1 MLCRIFRFFAVVFI
15 IFTPVLVRANDIPAI
30 TITDKTNPKIV
41 ELYQKLQDKSAEIA
55 GIESERLGALEENA
69 TAMYEK
75 EQSLENKTLTATTT
89 VATGLGAME
98 AARAIAEKIADADA
112 EEKMSEYITTM
123 KCEYGNGK
131 QVDLGNE
138 ETLPGGNELA
148 NYYAEYK
155 QLAEKLKTTKK
166 ALNLRPG
173 IESQILYD
181 RAESGVYQ
189 YQNAGQQSGA
199 YTSLSRA
206 LMNPE
211 GKDAATWNAQKQESS
226 ENLKA
231 GLVAAGGGI
240 VASVIGNYEINKD
253 APKESSAEINREYD
267 DKVSKINKEKTD
279 IETELT
285 NAIEENRQRVQEY
298 NQMVERLRNS
308 RNAIE
313 QAPADCRELF
323 GDYIGAVDN
332 LELIENETDVV
343 PDVAIPEMDSDLLAQ
358 CVQCKNKGAD
368 FKAETKECKCPADKP
383 VEKGG
388 QCVEKPTEVIP
399 AVEDEIPV
407 SESQEIEKET
417 PKADYCPK
425 TGNALKA
432 INDTHK
438 VGDNCTSDIIS
449 QGTIT
454 KRQNGTCTCNA
465 TGCWTPYTPKGGKCV
480 KVEGTSTDAGGSDK
494 TGDAYIDEN
503 GFCKPYKI
511 KEWFFNKESSADIS
525 KKFQKLCDE
534 AAKAHNCERK
544 DLNTSRLIEKDDS
557 GAVQYEWTCNADSE
571 DYLATQERINQRHAN
586 LSYENVCK
594 KLKPGTTNQEGQIKR
609 GCFGI
614 FEDIDIPDYKTQLEL
629 AKARIGTSSA
639 CSEKREVRRSTAS
652 NNPVGY
658 YTNCNTTNDK
668 ERYTFIFTGV
678 GNDNT
683 TPENLMRAACAT
695 YGVKFGAQGGEL
707 GRKQPYCS
715 YTYKSVDNDP
725 TCNKIDTLAQK
736 FGYTARIV
744 RGTGCVLDTT
754 GGVGGDKLAQSGM
767 RSDEKIRDLKTA
779 FGIDNTLFANI
790 STNMDEWLYDQM
802 KNIVSNE
809 MKRAGH
815 SDPLVSFEC
824 FPTKS
829 FALDK
834 GIEAKLHLVDG
845 GSAGGRNV
853 LTCRANGRDIDFVFQ
868 KLGHVT
874 KRRANAS
881 KEGLTCI
888 FGSNGKY
895 DGRQCWGITEEDC
908 TKLNNTIK
916 EHAKNCSQC
925 GAQWLPKAGDEEGF
939 CSLTKSTKVEK
950 TNKGLEIAGNVALIA
965 GGAVLT
971 VMSGGMA
978 MPMLVTELALMGV
991 ELTGATVAAV
1001 EEKRMRNV
1009 AEEFLRKTQYC
1020 HDAICAQKLLTDSEV
1035 HRILNLES
1043 NLDDKISNTIDEKMA
1058 ELLQLVPNDAPLYVA
1073 LLAGIEDK
1081 PNCNFWHN
1089 VTRQCEWEQFWH
1101 AWANVAQFA
1110 SLGVALG
1117 RSAIRFIHARTAI
1130 TKVAT
1135 QSAKKMT
1142 RAQAKR
1148 IRKIDARIA
1157 ELEKTTNR
1165 TADEAT
1171 ELTKLRQERNTILN
1185 KVGTKDADEVA
1196 KLSADAYN
1204 PKIEEAQSEYQK
1216 LLKEREALAKRM
1228 GTNRSPGK
1236 VELQDIDRRIA
1247 NQEKK
1252 LKDLGANVEPVEP
1265 LWKGGNNTVASKPKP
1280 QTASTPAE
1288 TGAGNAAANSNVKP
1302 QKQPVTIGN
1311 EKPAS
1316 VSTPETS
1323 QSQVRAKL
1331 GDKTNASIEDIKLG
1345 KQKQLQ
1351 IPTSRL
1357 TDDEWKVLKE
1367 DLSKEGLEV
1376 SEVPGNA
1383 WHYVKKTEKVDAVK
1397 PVPKATSTSTPKS
1410 MTAKMTVSELAKK
1423 DTKTIIDEAKN
1434 LSPTQ
1439 RSELYSTLTP
1449 AQRNSIA
1456 KMKVD
1461 SKTVTLPFGS
1471 NIDDLAKNPELLDI
1485 TGDYLPLNQKALAK
1499 AAEPDMQRFTVL
1511 RNKLAHQ
1518 QELERTQRELIAAQR
1533 KGTLSAEEVKRLESV
1548 NKELSDGAK
1557 LTKDEVAEYNK
1568 LMNDLDPIQT
1578 EIRHITS
1585 SDISVDAIIA
1595 NGTQY
1600 KEKLLNIISSDPSL
1614 RRQAQNF
1621 DKLSK
1626 TQKENFMNQ
1635 VVKKLDV
1642 SFGVDTKTRIKYVDS
1657 WVEIGGDAEMDARA
1671 LGFADSDKKIIY
1683 MLNDSPVDLGYGNK
1697 LDNTMAVVA
1706 HEHGHIMDGAYAEK
1720 VAVGGNQF
1728 GHKFGVSNTDTWE
1741 DYAEYLMGATERSSR
1756 GINEVVGTNFTKDL
1770 NATIKS
1776 GKVTTSPI
1784 SDIEKIKIQ
1793 SGLTGN
1799 TFVPSSKQTNGLGVD
1814 LYKFTPPVERP
1825 GSLQQMV
1832 DNMKELG
1839 VEHVA
1844 VIKEDGK
1851 EVVAIFDNAD
1861 DYNAAMRKVNT
1872 PASTPKS
1879 APKTSASASRGTDSI
1894 DALKTRASSNFD
1906 NYLQSCVSGGACN
1919 GLPVDRLTKEEWQQ
1933 LNQYAKSRG
1942 AELFETKMF
1951 NKKTGT
1957 YDDIMRF
1964 RRLNSTNDVVASTN
1978 NVANKLTPAQEE
1990 AEWRALYEKYA
2001 PGNQTFDNFKKS
2013 FGNNLDEAEEY
2024 AKNWGATESLDFG
2037 KTEKTADK
2045 LWTDFNNKYGTKGDK
2060 YPYSKYADI
2069 RAQGISADEYLDIK
2083 QKGMSTD
2090 EYWASKLGWSKEQIE
2105 DANKVYMAQ
2114 QDVKIAR
2121 NAKTPAGKGDVYS
2134 TFDSDIAAL
2143 RKELQSNLSSS
2154 VYDKINPF
2162 FHKGTLTLDEYN
2174 NLVEYVSHK
2183 TYDSQMLVNAFNKE
2197 PGLKDIA
2204 SEAYDNF
2211 LAIKSENIRKIDE
2224 AAGLHGGVNRAT
2236 RELIPKNEFVQN
2248 FVSDRVTLYEDIITQ
2263 NPNIY
2268 SRAKK
2273 WNMLTTKEKEK
2284 LCKEIFEIAD
2294 NKLGV
2299 QHVEFGVKDLVKE
2312 FGTKTTTEGYQI
2324 NGKVYLSSRHLPN
2337 MSFQDAMSVLAHE
2350 QAHKVDALS
2359 PNKGIL
2365 GSQLADLGSKEG
2377 YIQSFIGYAQGDYR
2391 KELTE
2396 QSAWMIQ
2403 DAMKKAISK
2412 LGL

>member
-15 IFTPVLVRANDIPAI
+15 IFTPVLVRANDISAI
-30 TITDKTNPKIV
+30 TITDKTNPKIA
-41 ELYQKLQDKSAEIA
+41 ELYQKLQDKNAEIA
-55 GIESERLGALEENA
+55 GIESERRGALEENA

-89 VATGLGAME
+89 AATGLGAMG
-98 AARAIAEKIADADA
+98 AASAYAERLADADA
-112 EEKMSEYITTM
+112 EEEMSAYITTM
-123 KCEYGNGK
+123 RCEYGNGK
-131 QVDLGNE
+131 QVNLGNE
-138 ETLPGGNELA
+138 ETLPGGNELSK
-148 NYYAEYK
+148 YYAEYK
-155 QLAEKLKTTKK
+155 QLAEKLKATKK

-173 IESQILYD
+173 IESEILYD
-181 RAESGVYQ
+181 RAESGIYQ
-189 YQNAGQQSGA
+189 YQNAEQQSGA

-211 GKDAATWNAQKQESS
+211 GEDATKIAAQKQENS
-226 ENLKA
+226 EKLKA
-231 GLVAAGGGI
+231 GLIAAGGGI

-267 DKVSKINKEKTD
+267 DKVSKVNKEKTD
-279 IETELT
+279 IEAELT
-285 NAIEENRQRVQEY
+285 NVIEENRRRVQEY

-308 RNAIE
+308 RGAIE
-313 QAPADCRELF
+313 QAPADCQELF
-323 GDYIGAVDN
+323 GDYIASVSD
-332 LELIENETDVV
+332 LELIENEMDVV

-368 FKAETKECKCPADKP
+368 FNSATKECKCPADKP

-399 AVEDEIPV
+399 VVEEQPRVEIPV

-425 TGNALKA
+425 TGNALKS

-534 AAKAHNCERK
+534 AAKAHNCKRK

-614 FEDIDIPDYKTQLEL
+614 FENIDIPDYKTQLEL

-683 TPENLMRAACAT
+683 TPENFMRAACAT

-715 YTYKSVDNDP
+715 YAYKSIDNDP
-725 TCNKIDTLAQK
+725 TCNKINALAQK

-754 GGVGGDKLAQSGM
+754 GTVGGDQLAKSGM
-767 RSDEKIRDLKTA
+767 RSDEKITTLRTA
-779 FGIDNTLFANI
+779 FDIDNNMFANI

-802 KNIVSNE
+802 RINIANE

-815 SDPLVSFEC
+815 SDPLVKFEC
-824 FPTKS
+824 FPAKS
-829 FALDK
+829 FVLDK
-834 GIEAKLHLVDG
+834 GVEFKLFG
-845 GSAGGRNV
+845 NTSGRNV
-853 LTCRANGRDIDFVFQ
+853 LTCQANGHDIDFVFAQ
-868 KLGHVT
+868 LGRST

-881 KEGLTCI
+881 QEGLTCI

-895 DGRQCWGITEEDC
+895 DGRQCWGVTEDDC
-908 TKLNNTIK
+908 KKLDTAIK
-916 EHAKNCSQC
+916 ENAKTCPQC
-925 GAQWLPKAGDEEGF
+925 GAKWDGGIGG
-939 CSLTKSTKVEK
+939 CTLTKSTKVEK
-950 TNKGLEIAGNVALIA
+950 TNKGLEIAGNIALIA

-978 MPMLVTELALMGV
+978 MPMLVTELALMGI
-991 ELTGATVAAV
+991 EITGATVAAV
-1001 EEKRMRNV
+1001 EEKHMRNV
-1009 AEEFLRKTQYC
+1009 ANEFLAKTQYC
-1020 HDAICAQKLLTDSEV
+1020 HDAECAQQLLNDTEV

-1043 NLDDKISNTIDEKMA
+1043 NLDEKQSKVIDDKLA
-1058 ELLQLVPNDAPLYVA
+1058 ELLRVIPADAPLYVA
-1073 LLAGIEDK
+1073 LVNETENK
-1081 PNCNFWHN
+1081 QNCNFWRN
-1089 VTRQCEWEQFWH
+1089 ATAQCEWEQFWH

-1117 RSAIRFIHARTAI
+1117 RSAVRFINARKAVI
-1130 TKVAT
+1130 EVAGQT
-1135 QSAKKMT
+1135 TKKMT

-1148 IRKIDARIA
+1148 IGEIDKEINKIEGITPGR
-1157 ELEKTTNR
+1157 R
-1165 TADEAT
+1165 TAKQAED
-1171 ELTKLRQERNTILN
+1171 LKKLRQERNTILN

-1196 KLSADAYN
+1196 KLSAAAYN
-1204 PKIEEAQSEYQK
+1204 PEIEKAQSEYQK
-1216 LLKEREALAKRM
+1216 LLKEREALAKRI
-1228 GTNRSPGK
+1228 GTDKAPGK
-1236 VELQDIDRRIA
+1236 VELQTMDKQVA
-1247 NQEKK
+1247 AAEKK
-1252 LKDLGANVEPVEP
+1252 LKDLGADVEPVEP
-1265 LWKGGNNTVASKPKP
+1265 LWKADGKTTTPKKTEPKP
-1280 QTASTPAE
+1280 AEPKTAPKEPEIVAPKSEPAPKA
-1288 TGAGNAAANSNVKP
+1288 TGGDPYTNMDPRIK
-1302 QKQPVTIGN
+1302 
-1311 EKPAS
+1311 
-1316 VSTPETS
+1316 
-1323 QSQVRAKL
+1323 AKIDQIKTEGGEL
-1331 GDKTNASIEDIKLG
+1331 GVARKN
-1345 KQKQLQ
+1345 
-1351 IPTSRL
+1351 L
-1357 TDDEWKVLKE
+1357 TDDQWKTLKE
-1367 DLSKEGLEV
+1367 DLAKDGVEVKEQGSAMFV
-1376 SEVPGNA
+1376 I
-1383 WHYVKKTEKVDAVK
+1383 KKPTV
-1397 PVPKATSTSTPKS
+1397 TSTP
-1410 MTAKMTVSELAKK
+1410 AKMTVSELAKK

-1499 AAEPDMQRFTVL
+1499 AAEPEMQRFTVL

-1518 QELERTQRELIAAQR
+1518 QELERTQRELIATQR
-1533 KGTLSAEEVKRLESV
+1533 KGTLSAEEAKRLESV

-1706 HEHGHIMDGAYAEK
+1706 HEHGHIMDGSYAEK

-1784 SDIEKIKIQ
+1784 SDIEKLKIQ

-1814 LYKFTPPVERP
+1814 FYKFTPSVERP

-1839 VEHVA
+1839 VNHVA

-1851 EVVAIFDNAD
+1851 EIVAIFDNAD
-1861 DYNAAMRKVNT
+1861 DYNVAMKKLNT
-1872 PASTPKS
+1872 PASKG
-1879 APKTSASASRGTDSI
+1879 APKPATSGDGAGVGNTARDVSDG
-1894 DALKTRASSNFD
+1894 ASST
-1906 NYLQSCVSGGACN
+1906 SS
-1919 GLPVDRLTKEEWQQ
+1919 
-1933 LNQYAKSRG
+1933 
-1942 AELFETKMF
+1942 
-1951 NKKTGT
+1951 
-1957 YDDIMRF
+1957 
-1964 RRLNSTNDVVASTN
+1964 
-1978 NVANKLTPAQEE
+1978 NVANKPTAAQEE
-1990 AEWRALYEKYA
+1990 AKWRALYEKYA
-2001 PGNQTFDNFKKS
+2001 PGNQTLDNFKKS

-2037 KTEKTADK
+2037 KAEKTADK
-2045 LWTDFNNKYGTKGDK
+2045 LWTDFNNKYGTKVDK

-2105 DANKVYMAQ
+2105 DANKVYVAQ

-2134 TFDSDIAAL
+2134 TFDSDIATL
-2143 RKELQSNLSSS
+2143 RKELQGNLSSS
-2154 VYDKINPF
+2154 VYDKIDPF
-2162 FHKGTLTLDEYN
+2162 FHKGTLTRDEYN

-2183 TYDSQMLVNAFNKE
+2183 TYNEQMLMDAFNKE

-2268 SRAKK
+2268 NRAKRWK
-2273 WNMLTTKEKEK
+2273 LLTTTEKEK

-2294 NKLGV
+2294 NKLGI

-2312 FGTKTTTEGYQI
+2312 FGVKTTTAGYQI
-2324 NGKVYLSSRHLPN
+2324 DGKVYLSSRHLPN
-2337 MSFQDAMSVLAHE
+2337 MSFEDAISIVAHE
-2350 QAHKVDALS
+2350 QAHKVDKLN

-2377 YIQSFIGYAQGDYR
+2377 YIQGVTGYAQGDYR

-2396 QSAWMIQ
+2396 QSAWMIM